1 LFYFFFTT
9 WANVYTGNEFL
20 KKYMHS
26 LITNKAVCPFYY
38 TKDIEIYLEV
48 GLEDF
53 S

>member
-1 LFYFFFTT
+1 MFVYLKYVCFYF
-9 WANVYTGNEFL
+9 VR
-20 KKYMHS
+20 S
-26 LITNKAVCPFYY
+26 NKAVCPFYY